1 MSTKS
6 TKDTKKMNVYFAE
19 LQQDIP
25 SIPLPYMKCTH
36 THNDKKFFVLFVF
49 VVDKFNGSKQSI
61 R

>member
-25 SIPLPYMKCTH
+25 SIPLPYMKYAH
-36 THNDKKFFVLFVF
+36 THNDKKFFRAFCVF
-49 VVDKFNGSKQSI
+49 RGQI
-61 R
+61 